1 MQAATHLRVEWTAL
15 LLGVALAGLAVAGWQ
30 VDGGPTAPPAHVSL
44 VTSPSETLA
53 VSPTGKELEGP
64 LRASDGSP
72 GLASPMTVRN
82 ATGGAVAVRVKAEA
96 DAAALDEALLVRVSA
111 KGQSVWEG
119 PLGELRDGTPE
130 AFVLQSHETT
140 DVTIFAWIS
149 ENADGADW
157 RARAETVRLSFL
169 TEGTA

>member
-44 VTSPSETLA
+44 VTTPSDTLA
-53 VSPTGKELEGP
+53 VTPAGKQLEGT
-64 LRASDGSP
+64 LRASDGSQ

-82 ATGGAVAVRVKAEA
+82 ATGGAVAVRIKAEA
-96 DAAALDEALLVRVSA
+96 DSTALDEALLVRVSA

-140 DVTIFAWIS
+140 DVTVLTWIP
-149 ENADGADW
+149 ENADEADW
-157 RARAETVRLSFL
+157 HARAETVRLSFL